1 MLLLSLSS
9 GAYATGN
16 HYGWC
21 LGVGN
26 WQHNAACTGTG
37 AVPLTVDTGAPLVTT
52 PVGPQ
57 GVPTPG
63 VVDVPAYPMPQPMTV
78 PQRVP
83 PKVPQPM
90 AVPQPQQVPQPM
102 AVPQLATPK
111 VPQPQQVIEP
121 QMVPQPMA
129 VPQLATPKVP
139 QPQQVIEPQLVAQ
152 PTAPQA
158 TPGAVPIK
166 VPRPTPLA
174 QPIMVPGPSQT
185 VPQRQA
191 TSVPPIDRPAIVVP
205 LPGRQPS
212 HALPSQARSS
222 GRDRITCLASGF
234 GWRRVKTEDG
244 EEKRVGLAPILYT
257 PDMLL
262 HDLPANHPRHA
273 ECIVIVDRRFED

>member
-37 AVPLTVDTGAPLVTT
+37 AVPLAVDTGAPLVTT
-52 PVGPQ
+52 PAGPQ

-78 PQRVP
+78 PQ
-83 PKVPQPM
+83 
-90 AVPQPQQVPQPM
+90 
-102 AVPQLATPK
+102 LATPK
-111 VPQPQQVIEP
+111 VSQPQQVIEP

-139 QPQQVIEPQLVAQ
+139 QPQTAIAPQLLAQ
-152 PTAPQA
+152 PTVPQA

-174 QPIMVPGPSQT
+174 QPIVVPGPSQT
-185 VPQRQA
+185 VPQRQV